1 MCRFSLIHVLI
12 LMAAL
17 FIVGCDSRNNAAKSR
32 ECSEEASCNTIKS
45 QEHFQEISYR
55 YDKLS
60 WLHDIGICS
69 DSLMSDTVPNAFHR
83 KGVYLDSLQI
93 HRLIEDKIPNREDL
107 SISSIRLFS
116 INELSDSLF
125 ICFYVY
131 EFADIEDTYMFLYN
145 EKGEATDALKLPPSE
160 KSDLVDVVDGIE
172 HIDVFESDIE
182 FPDNNH
188 FIVIEN
194 SSTKGWD
201 FENNKCVFETSLVTK
216 TYYVI
221 SANGKI
227 HKEDVVKTQRCPG

>member
-1 MCRFSLIHVLI
+1 M
-12 LMAAL
+12 
-17 FIVGCDSRNNAAKSR
+17 FIATLYIIGCNHQTNATKSK
-32 ECSEEASCNTIKS
+32 ECADVASYSCN
-45 QEHFQEISYR
+45 
-55 YDKLS
+55 KLS

-69 DSLMSDTVPNAFHR
+69 DSLMSDTVPDAFHR

-93 HRLIEDKIPNREDL
+93 HRLISDKIPNREDL

-131 EFADIEDTYMFLYN
+131 EFSDIEDTYMFLYN
-145 EKGEATDALKLPPSE
+145 EKGVATDALKLPPSE

-188 FIVIEN
+188 FIVIEK

-201 FENNKCVFETSLVTK
+201 LENNKFVFETSLVTK
-216 TYYVI
+216 TV
-221 SANGKI
+221 
-227 HKEDVVKTQRCPG
+227 